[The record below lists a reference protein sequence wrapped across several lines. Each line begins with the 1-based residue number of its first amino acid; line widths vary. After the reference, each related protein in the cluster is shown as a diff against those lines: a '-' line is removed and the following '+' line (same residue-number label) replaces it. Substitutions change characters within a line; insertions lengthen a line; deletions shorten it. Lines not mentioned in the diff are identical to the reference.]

1 MKKIILSLLVFTAS
15 VSMLNAQ
22 TVQPQAQPAPNP
34 NAAEIKFEKNVHDY
48 GKIQKG
54 GDGNC
59 EFKFTN
65 TGKEPLII
73 SNAKGSCG
81 CTVPNWPKEPIKPGD
96 SGVIK
101 VHYDTNRPGAIS
113 KTVTV
118 TSNAKTS
125 SAVLQI
131 KGMVE
136 VPPVEEP
143 FPTKKTDNNN
153 GIPFEKT
160 TTGFN

>member
-1 MKKIILSLLVFTAS
+1 MKKIILSLLVFSGSFSLLT
-15 VSMLNAQ
+15 AQ
-22 TVQPQAQPAPNP
+22 TEQPQPVNP
-34 NAAEIKFEKNVHDY
+34 NAAEIKFVSDVHDY
-48 GKIQKG
+48 GKISKG
-54 GDGNC
+54 ADGNC

-65 TGKEPLII
+65 VGKEPLLIT
-73 SNAKGSCG
+73 NAKGSCG
-81 CTVPNWPKEPIKPGD
+81 CTVPNWPKEPIKPGE

-118 TSNAKTS
+118 TSNAKNSNVT
-125 SAVLQI
+125 LKI

-143 FPTKKTDNNN
+143 FPTKKPDNNN

>member
-1 MKKIILSLLVFTAS
+1 MIVCSGVYFAT
-15 VSMLNAQ
+15 AQ
-22 TVQPQAQPAPNP
+22 TPQPAQQPANP
-34 NAAEIKFEKNVHDY
+34 NAAEIKFVSDVHDY

-54 GDGNC
+54 ADGNC

-65 TGKEPLII
+65 VGKEPLII
-73 SNAKGSCG
+73 TNAKGSCG
-81 CTVPNWPKEPIKPGD
+81 CTVPNWPKDPIKPGE

-118 TSNAKTS
+118 TSNAKNS
-125 SAVLQI
+125 NVVLKI

-136 VPPVEEP
+136 APPAEEP
-143 FPTKKTDNNN
+143 FPTKKNDNN
-153 GIPFEKT
+153 GIPFAT
-160 TTGFN
+160 PTTGFN

>member
-1 MKKIILSLLVFTAS
+1 MKKIILAVLVFS
-15 VSMLNAQ
+15 GSFSLINAQ
-22 TVQPQAQPAPNP
+22 TEQPVVQPVNP
-34 NAAEIKFEKNVHDY
+34 NAAEIKFASDVYDY
-48 GKIQKG
+48 GKIPKG
-54 GDGNC
+54 FDGNC

-65 TGKEPLII
+65 VGKEPLII

-81 CTVPNWPKEPIKPGD
+81 CTVPSWPKEPIKPGD

-118 TSNAKTS
+118 TSNAKNTNV
-125 SAVLQI
+125 VLHI

-143 FPTKKTDNNN
+143 FPAKKADNNS

>member
-1 MKKIILSLLVFTAS
+1 MKKIILTLLVFTAG

-22 TVQPQAQPAPNP
+22 AVPPQQAQPAPNP
-34 NAAEIKFEKNVHDY
+34 NAAEIKFATDTYDY
-48 GKIQKG
+48 GKIAKG
-54 GDGNC
+54 ADGNC

-81 CTVPNWPKEPIKPGD
+81 CTVPNWPKDPIKPGE

-118 TSNAKTS
+118 TSNAKNT
-125 SAVLQI
+125 SAVLHI

-136 VPPVEEP
+136 VPPVQEP
-143 FPTKKTDNNN
+143 FPTKKPDNN